1 MTTDPS
7 EVAGFAQVRDGTT
20 TPGNPIPRDPGAP
33 ESSGRAP
40 VDDASPEGTDDAVD
54 AGPSESANPPGPAE
68 EKDEGTADDR
78 GLTTEPNPTD

>member
-1 MTTDPS
+1 MTTDPN

-20 TPGNPIPRDPGAP
+20 TPGHPIPRDPGTP
-33 ESSGRAP
+33 DTGNQVPVGDSSSESP
-40 VDDASPEGTDDAVD
+40 DDAVD
-54 AGPSESANPPGPAE
+54 AGPRESANPSGPAE